1 MFNFGE
7 ELTSI
12 QKLLDEGEK
21 NKLKSC
27 KLVSSE
33 SVSTVIDK
41 IEKYAKSD
49 KNYII
54 EGFPKNLSQAL
65 ILQKRGIYA
74 KNVLIINVNL

>member
-12 QKLLDEGEK
+12 QKLLEEGEK

-27 KLVSSE
+27 KLVSNE
-33 SVSTVIDK
+33 SVNTIIDK
-41 IEKYAKSD
+41 IEKYVKSD

-74 KNVLIINVNL
+74 KNMLIINVNL